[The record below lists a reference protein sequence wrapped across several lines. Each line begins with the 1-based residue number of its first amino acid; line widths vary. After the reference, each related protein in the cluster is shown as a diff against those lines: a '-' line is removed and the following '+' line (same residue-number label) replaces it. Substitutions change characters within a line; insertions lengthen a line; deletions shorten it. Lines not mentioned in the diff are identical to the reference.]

1 MAFIPNI
8 PSSLGAISE
17 LDKAMTVAKHKGAS
31 VGGKSMWRSDEIDA
45 WLAALLVSPQGR
57 RCPGGDMNAAPQK
70 RRESK

>member
-1 MAFIPNI
+1 
-8 PSSLGAISE
+8 
-17 LDKAMTVAKHKGAS
+17 MTVAKHKGAS